1 MISGYIKLHRR
12 LLDSEV
18 SKDPR
23 LLKTWL
29 WILCQANFKPVTL
42 NTGKALQ
49 TGQFATSYGR
59 AALHLECSVNTVRRH
74 FKRLKAMQ
82 MIDMQSGAQFTVVS
96 VCNYRSYQ
104 HTDENGGAPTD
115 TQTDTRTDMQTD
127 TQTAYRIRK
136 QENKK
141 TINKGISFLLDMEP
155 AKAAQLEKWY
165 QYRQQLGQYTQQQL
179 EEFTKTVQHLDAQQ
193 LELKISRAIANGWKS
208 LVNMD
213 VEPLPKAAPKKRT
226 TEADYLA
233 GEIYSIEQKIS
244 KLQQHGDPETI
255 SNLESKLKELKHAQ
269 GKIYQAR
276 LLQTLQGSD

>member
-18 SKDPR
+18 FKDPK

-82 MIDMQSGAQFTVVS
+82 MIDVQSGAQFTVVS
-96 VCNYRSYQ
+96 VCNYTSYQ
-104 HTDENGGAPTD
+104 HNDENGGAPTD
-115 TQTDTRTDMQTD
+115 TQTDTAMDTQTD

-141 TINKGISFLLDMEP
+141 TINRGISFLLDMEP
-155 AKAAQLEKWY
+155 ARAAQIEKWY
-165 QYRQQLGQYTQQQL
+165 QYRQQAGQYTHQQL

-208 LVNMD
+208 LVHMD
-213 VEPLPKAAPKKRT
+213 VEPLPKPAPKKRT

-255 SNLESKLKELKHAQ
+255 NSLESKLEQLKHAKSQ
-269 GKIYQAR
+269 IYQAR
-276 LLQTLQGSD
+276 

>member
-1 MISGYIKLHRR
+1 MNMNGYIKLHRR

-18 SKDPR
+18 FKDPR

-82 MIDMQSGAQFTVVS
+82 MIDIQSGAQFTVVS

-104 HTDENGGAPTD
+104 HTDENGGALTD
-115 TQTDTRTDMQTD
+115 TRTDTRTDMQTD
-127 TQTAYRIRK
+127 TQTAHRIRK

-141 TINKGISFLLDMEP
+141 TINRGITFLLDMEP

-165 QYRQQLGQYTQQQL
+165 QYRQQLGQYTHQQL
-179 EEFTKTVQHLDAQQ
+179 KEFTKTVQHLDAQQ
-193 LELKISRAIANGWKS
+193 LELKVSRAIANGWKS

-255 SNLESKLKELKHAQ
+255 NSLESKLEQLKHAKSQ
-269 GKIYQAR
+269 IYQAR
-276 LLQTLQGSD
+276 